1 MCAHRKCAEKK
12 LVSLVGKKIEFGR
25 GKIQR
30 TDTQAPSPRAENTKR
45 ERVIGLAIEPQS
57 NAQEFRFGFASER
70 RTQAVARRHQPAA
83 ALHSA

>member
-1 MCAHRKCAEKK
+1 MWGHRSCAEKK
-12 LVSLVGKKIEFGR
+12 LLSLVGKNIEFGR
-25 GKIQR
+25 AEIQR

-57 NAQEFRFGFASER
+57 TAREFRFGFASER
-70 RTQAVARRHQPAA
+70 RTQAAARRHQPAA